1 LIPAESG
8 FLAGMRKIEDAGT
21 GPQTVDLNP
30 ASGHLPT
37 RSMPCVP
44 CRFALRLSRL
54 RGSRPPERPSASGYR
69 CHINGT
75 IRPER
80 YRDWLGTPSLCSIFA
95 ATLLAATP
103 PAKLPRLPRKH
114 EGGLGTVQSGRP
126 RGYVF
131 RPLGP
136 QRQEMRHAPWHDDAV
151 PAHARRAAP
160 WVPPGAPPT
169 SAARRMAVDAAESGL
184 APKTRASLEIND
196 NIES

>member
-1 LIPAESG
+1 MPVCASPIAASRITPARAPFCQRIP
-8 FLAGMRKIEDAGT
+8 
-21 GPQTVDLNP
+21 
-30 ASGHLPT
+30 
-37 RSMPCVP
+37 
-44 CRFALRLSRL
+44 
-54 RGSRPPERPSASGYR
+54 PSECHRAR

-103 PAKLPRLPRKH
+103 PARLPRKH

-136 QRQEMRHAPWHDDAV
+136 QRPELHHAPWHDDAV

-169 SAARRMAVDAAESGL
+169 SAARRTAVDAAESGL